1 MVSSEFVSEAKDAV
15 GARFGGVE
23 VIVETF
29 EGSKVFNGEVFWEAF
44 DREAGKI
51 IGHSI
56 ESWGM
61 VVRVF
66 IRDRDGADRSIFLMA
81 D

>member
-1 MVSSEFVSEAKDAV
+1 VVSSEFVSEAKDAV

-29 EGSKVFNGEVFWEAF
+29 EGSKVFNGEVFGKVF

-51 IGHSI
+51 VGHSI
-56 ESWGM
+56 ES
-61 VVRVF
+61 
-66 IRDRDGADRSIFLMA
+66 
-81 D
+81 

>member
-29 EGSKVFNGEVFWEAF
+29 EGSKVFNGEVFGKVF

-51 IGHSI
+51 VGHSI
-56 ESWGM
+56 ES
-61 VVRVF
+61 
-66 IRDRDGADRSIFLMA
+66 
-81 D
+81 